1 LIGATAANVTKTPHC
16 RAYLG
21 YRLRVPD
28 ISAAPEPDATSACG
42 LNGCDVTVLLAI
54 YNGADFLQP
63 QLLSLLDQ
71 VDVSWRLLWRDDGSA
86 DGSVALMEAFAR
98 EMPGRLARVSD
109 PVDRLGV
116 AASFHALVAQAP
128 AGGCIAFCDQD
139 DVWLPHKLARGRA
152 ALLDGPQETPALYCA
167 RQLLVDSELRP
178 LGTSVPLR
186 VELEFPMALA
196 QNIATGCTIMLN
208 AAAADLLRAAPP
220 PPGTLHDW
228 WSYLLVSGANGRLIV
243 DDEPVVLYRQHGRNL
258 IGAPHTQWRRALAA
272 LRRGPAVFM
281 RLFRD
286 HVTALRDHQDLLSPA
301 ARRATSDIGD
311 ALHAGRFERWRVLRR
326 YRLRR
331 QTPLETALFSVWFMI
346 G

>member
-1 LIGATAANVTKTPHC
+1 VPG
-16 RAYLG
+16 YLEYHPG
-21 YRLRVPD
+21 VPD
-28 ISAAPEPDATSACG
+28 ISAASQTEGDDAGSSAC
-42 LNGCDVTVLLAI
+42 CDVTVLLAI

-71 VDVSWRLLWRDDGSA
+71 VDVNWRLLWRDDGSA
-86 DGSVALMEAFAR
+86 DGSVAMMEAFER
-98 EMPGRLARVSD
+98 EAPGRLARVSD
-109 PVDRLGV
+109 PEDRLGV
-116 AASFHALVAQAP
+116 AASFYTLVAQAP

-139 DVWLPHKLARGRA
+139 DVWLPHKLARGHA
-152 ALLDGPQETPALYCA
+152 ALLEVPQTIPALYCA

-178 LGTSVPLR
+178 LGTSLPLR
-186 VELEFPMALA
+186 AELEFPMALA

-228 WSYLLVSGANGRLIV
+228 WSYLLVSGAAGRLIV

-258 IGAPHTQWRRALAA
+258 IGAPHTQRRRALAA
-272 LRRGPAVFM
+272 LRRGPAMFM
-281 RLFRD
+281 RLFRE
-286 HVTALRDHQDLLSPA
+286 HVTALCDHQELLSPA
-301 ARRATSDIGD
+301 ARHATSDICD
-311 ALHAGRFERWRVLRR
+311 ALRAGTLERLRVLRR